1 MADALEHGA
10 HEAASKMDSTL
21 DVVRRPAR
29 EATIEDLLGADGYLF
44 CAPENLATVSG
55 EFLEFCHRSYYHVF
69 ACEGSGSSYGE
80 TSQLFGRPYG
90 LAIAAGSDG
99 SGAARQVARICQG
112 WRLRPVTENPL
123 IVQNGLP
130 QTAQN
135 ILRSK
140 ECPPGAQVKCRE
152 LGGLVAA
159 TILLREC

>member
-1 MADALEHGA
+1 MTRRLLLVWHSRTGLARRMADALEHGA

-80 TSQLFGRPYG
+80 TSQLFGRPCE
-90 LAIAAGSDG
+90 LSPC
-99 SGAARQVARICQG
+99 IC
-112 WRLRPVTENPL
+112 
-123 IVQNGLP
+123 
-130 QTAQN
+130 A
-135 ILRSK
+135 
-140 ECPPGAQVKCRE
+140 
-152 LGGLVAA
+152 
-159 TILLREC
+159 